1 MAAEGDR
8 ARDPDGPF
16 TKHLPEEERPHKRCI
31 CPLTAGTHGPEIQ
44 GTVKKAVFYQVT
56 WQVAPDSG
64 HYFWL
69 ITKNKWLL

>member
-1 MAAEGDR
+1 MW
-8 ARDPDGPF
+8 
-16 TKHLPEEERPHKRCI
+16 I

-44 GTVKKAVFYQVT
+44 VTVKKAVFYQVT

-64 HYFWL
+64 PYFWL